1 MTCNLN
7 FFLRFKECDAENVIL
22 HELLREEGWAKMNIQ
37 NMLKWVFASDSFF
50 SRISDA
56 AFSLLDCSQT
66 KRQKFEEIVESPS
79 LFASSVFDK
88 TEVCDHRYRQNLHV
102 SLQVEAF
109 GKFVDKVSEDRE
121 TCSDIFYQMAG
132 RLMLAMS
139 KPFGDEKTRENDF
152 LGTVGEMFPCVSVRK
167 NCAITDATLV
177 MKIHGAECFLLNWE
191 FKNELNGI
199 SSEPNRQNV
208 GNYIQLT
215 KGSNQCSP
223 MLLVTVVGPHYFQV
237 FGAVWYKEFVCVDP
251 LCDPVSL
258 LFVRRD
264 PRYGICKVAQVLAA
278 LHATVDDL
286 KQYYSS
292 QASLCQ
298 KGPYF
303 GQQLYTY
310 GKKIGNRDWL
320 YEAKCKTDKREII
333 VKFSRSSYGIEI
345 HRLLAEQQ
353 WAPKVISHQTLPGG
367 WDVVVMEKVN
377 GSPISRC
384 LTPNSLDSLVEA
396 TTFMHEKDFVHGDL
410 RPQNILVVEDRVCVV
425 DFDWAGEL
433 GTARYPPDLYKA
445 TFRTDWDNTV
455 NCTGLIQKEHDLYQ
469 VERLRK
475 QLSK

>member
-1 MTCNLN
+1 MTCNLL
-7 FFLRFKECDAENVIL
+7 FLRFKEIDAKNVNL
-22 HELLREEGWAKMNIQ
+22 HELLRGEGWAKAYVQTVI
-37 NMLKWVFASDSFF
+37 KFVSASDSLFP
-50 SRISDA
+50 RISDA
-56 AFSLLDCSQT
+56 AFALLDTAQT
-66 KRQKFEEIVESPS
+66 KRQKFEDSVESPS
-79 LFASSVFDK
+79 TFASSIFDRA
-88 TEVCDHRYRQNLHV
+88 EVCDHRYRQNLHV

-109 GKFVDKVSEDRE
+109 GKFIDKVSEERVTD
-121 TCSDIFYQMAG
+121 SDLFYQIAG

-152 LGTVGEMFPCVSVRK
+152 LETVGEMFPSVSVRK
-167 NCAITDATLV
+167 NRAITDATIV
-177 MKIHGAECFLLNWE
+177 TKVDGAACYLLNWE

-215 KGSNQCSP
+215 KGSNQRSP

-237 FGAVWYKEFVCVDP
+237 FGAVWYKEIVCVDP

-264 PRYGICKVAQVLAA
+264 PKYGICKVARVLAA
-278 LHATVDDL
+278 LHTTVNDL

-292 QASLCQ
+292 RASLCQ

-303 GQQLYTY
+303 GQQSYTY

-320 YEAKCKTDKREII
+320 YEAKCKADKCEII
-333 VKFSRSSYGIEI
+333 VKFSRSPYGIEI

-353 WAPKVISHQTLPGG
+353 WAPDVISHQALPGG

-384 LTPNSLDSLVEA
+384 LTSNSLDSLVEA
-396 TTFMHEKDFVHGDL
+396 VTFMHEKNFVHGDL
-410 RPQNILVVEDRVCVV
+410 RPQNILVVEDRVCIV
-425 DFDWAGEL
+425 DFDWAGKL
-433 GTARYPPDLYKA
+433 GTVRYPPDLYKA
-445 TFRTDWDNTV
+445 TFRTHWDSTV
-455 NCTGLIQKEHDLYQ
+455 NCMGLIQKEHDLYQ
-469 VERLRK
+469 VETLRK